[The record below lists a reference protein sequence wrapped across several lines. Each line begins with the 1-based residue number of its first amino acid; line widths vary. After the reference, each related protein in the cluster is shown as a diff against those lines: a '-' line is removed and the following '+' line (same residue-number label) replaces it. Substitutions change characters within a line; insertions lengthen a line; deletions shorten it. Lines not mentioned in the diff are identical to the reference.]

1 MSESQL
7 AESARIEQH
16 AILGKLEDAD
26 EVTLFFEGAPLKAR
40 AGEPIMSALI
50 AAGVRVFRYTK
61 KGSPRRIF
69 CGIGR
74 CTDCVMMVDG
84 IPGVRTCVTEVR
96 DGMRVERQHGVGNW
110 KAETEIADGH

>member
-1 MSESQL
+1 MTDSRL
-7 AESARIEQH
+7 AESARIEHH
-16 AILGKLEDAD
+16 AILGDLEAAD
-26 EVTLFFEGAPLKAR
+26 EVTLFFEGEPLKAR

-50 AAGVRVFRYTK
+50 AAGVKVFRYTK

-96 DGMRVERQHGVGNW
+96 NGMKVERQHGVGSW
-110 KAETEIADGH
+110 KTETETGDGH

>member
-1 MSESQL
+1 MTDNQL
-7 AESARIEQH
+7 AGSGRIENH
-16 AILGKLEDAD
+16 AILGDLEAAD
-26 EVTLFFEGAPLKAR
+26 EVTISFEGAQLKAR

-50 AAGVRVFRYTK
+50 AAGVKVFRYTK

-96 DGMRVERQHGVGNW
+96 DGMKVERQHGVGSW
-110 KAETEIADGH
+110 KTETEKGDGH